1 MARTKQT
8 ARKSTGGKAPRR
20 SANPAAA
27 PPSLALGK
35 GKGVSK
41 GAIAAKPVTKRGTK
55 GGKGLAT
62 DSVEVPSSLPME
74 DIGHPTSAPA
84 AAIDAAEKTAELI
97 ASFAA
102 SSGKIDVVFAF
113 DTTGST
119 SAARSVSS
127 PSLTRLFR
135 HVLLL
140 GGGAQA
146 DPRVGVASAS
156 RHSRDPHRHHGGR
169 RLRASLTYTTT
180 HTSQLAFLGLM

>member
-20 SANPAAA
+20 SAAPATA

-35 GKGVSK
+35 GKGISK
-41 GAIAAKPVTKRGTK
+41 GAIAPKAVTNRGK
-55 GGKGLAT
+55 GGKGLAG
-62 DSVEVPSSLPME
+62 DSVEVSSSVPME
-74 DIGHPTSAPA
+74 DLDQPVSAPA
-84 AAIDAAEKTAELI
+84 AAVDAAEKTAELI

-102 SSGKIDVVFAF
+102 SSAKIDVVFAF

-127 PSLTRLFR
+127 LLHGLHR

-140 GGGAQA
+140 GGGA
-146 DPRVGVASAS
+146 
-156 RHSRDPHRHHGGR
+156 
-169 RLRASLTYTTT
+169 
-180 HTSQLAFLGLM
+180 